1 MATQALYRRYRSQT
15 FTELVGQEHIV
26 RTLRNSIID
35 GRIGHAYLFT
45 GPRGVGKTT
54 VARLLAKAVN
64 CLAAPQERPCGAC
77 AMCTAIAD
85 GSAVDVIE
93 MDAASH
99 TSVDDA
105 REIIERVQFRP
116 AIGRFKVYIIDE
128 VHMLSTAAFNAL
140 LKTLEEPPDHA
151 MFILATTE
159 IHKVPATIL
168 SRCQRYTFNRHN
180 VGDTVYHLHQI
191 AQHEGFT
198 LEPGVAEAIA
208 RAATGS
214 MRDALSIFDQLMSY
228 GGGHISMAQVQGLL
242 GVTSAQEVIGLTE
255 ALLRSDVAS
264 ALQVVARI
272 AAQGADIRQFSRDV
286 VQHLRLVML
295 VKADPQGTTIEAAES
310 EADAIRDQAQ
320 RANLAGLVFWLRRL
334 SELDQELRTSPY
346 GQLPLELAVVEAIA
360 GPPVRTAVEQVPP
373 QARAV
378 PTQRPSMQTSQTPPT
393 RPVPPVDAGPTPGR
407 QAPPPT
413 ESGPAPGRQAPP
425 PVPAQT
431 PVQEGT
437 HEPGP
442 RVAARVDAATPQV
455 PLGERAPLSDVTDLM
470 ERWPAIVR
478 DIRVKNRNLEALIKT
493 GINPIDIE
501 GNVVILKAD
510 NEWLLKRMQ
519 EQVNIVLVEQVLE
532 RHTGVKYRIRCVADA
547 QRRESGSAKRE
558 QMRDTSNNPI
568 VKAAMNVFDAD
579 IIGIET
585 PDQGAES

>member
-1 MATQALYRRYRSQT
+1 
-15 FTELVGQEHIV
+15 
-26 RTLRNSIID
+26 
-35 GRIGHAYLFT
+35 
-45 GPRGVGKTT
+45 
-54 VARLLAKAVN
+54 
-64 CLAAPQERPCGAC
+64 
-77 AMCTAIAD
+77 
-85 GSAVDVIE
+85 
-93 MDAASH
+93 
-99 TSVDDA
+99 
-105 REIIERVQFRP
+105 
-116 AIGRFKVYIIDE
+116 
-128 VHMLSTAAFNAL
+128 
-140 LKTLEEPPDHA
+140 
-151 MFILATTE
+151 
-159 IHKVPATIL
+159 
-168 SRCQRYTFNRHN
+168 
-180 VGDTVYHLHQI
+180 
-191 AQHEGFT
+191 
-198 LEPGVAEAIA
+198 
-208 RAATGS
+208 
-214 MRDALSIFDQLMSY
+214 
-228 GGGHISMAQVQGLL
+228 MAQVQGLL

-255 ALLRSDVAS
+255 ALLHSDVAS
-264 ALQVVARI
+264 ALHVVARI

-360 GPPVRTAVEQVPP
+360 GPPASATVEQAPP
-373 QARAV
+373 QARPMPA
-378 PTQRPSMQTSQTPPT
+378 QRPAMQTPQMPPARQAPPPSDAGSTPVRSAP
-393 RPVPPVDAGPTPGR
+393 PPVDAGPQPVR
-407 QAPPPT
+407 QVPPT
-413 ESGPAPGRQAPP
+413 
-425 PVPAQT
+425 PAQT
-431 PVQEGT
+431 PVMDGG
-437 HEPGP
+437 HEPTP
-442 RVAARVDAATPQV
+442 RTTARAEATTPQV
-455 PLGERAPLSDVTDLM
+455 PLGDRAPIGDVTDLM

-532 RHTGVKYRIRCVADA
+532 RHTGAKYRIRCVADA